1 MAKYPFLSDEWVTA
15 ARTIYDAHKGE
26 GPSLPVSLKAN
37 LNITDAPFG
46 DGPIQAHLDT
56 SSGELT
62 LDMGHL
68 ETPDVTLTMGYET
81 AKAQIVT
88 QDQQA
93 VMQAFMGGRIKIE
106 GDMSKVMALA
116 AGSAAG
122 GPEAQAIA
130 AKISAEIQDIT
141 E

>member
-1 MAKYPFLSDEWVTA
+1 MAKYPFLSDDWVA
-15 ARTIYDAHKGE
+15 AAKGVYEAHKGE
-26 GPSLPVSLKAN
+26 APALPVTLRAN
-37 LNITDAPFG
+37 LNITDMPFG
-46 DGPIQAHLDT
+46 ESPLAAHLDT

-62 LDMGHL
+62 LDLGHL
-68 ETPDVTLTMGYET
+68 EGADVTLTMGYDT
-81 AKAQIVT
+81 AKAQIVS

-116 AGSAAG
+116 AGSTAG
-122 GPEAQAIA
+122 GAEAQAVA

>member
-1 MAKYPFLSDEWVTA
+1 MAKYPFLSDEWVA
-15 ARTIYDAHKGE
+15 AAKGVYEAHKGE
-26 GPSLPVSLKAN
+26 GPALPVTLRAN
-37 LNITDAPFG
+37 LNITDIPFG
-46 DGPIQAHLDT
+46 DSPLKAHLDT

-62 LDMGHL
+62 LDLGHL
-68 ETPDVTLTMGYET
+68 ETADVTLTMGYDT
-81 AKAQIVT
+81 AKAQIVS

-116 AGSAAG
+116 AGSTAG
-122 GPEAQAIA
+122 GPEAQAVA
-130 AKISAEIQDIT
+130 AKIAAEIQDIT